1 MQLRIFEIEEFLLK
15 YKLTPKSV
23 LLDTR
28 SSAEFLKA
36 SIPGAVS
43 LPLLDNESRAII
55 GTIYKKEG
63 REAAVLKGFELEGP
77 RFHEKIR
84 RALELAPE
92 KEVFIYCWRGGMR
105 SNIMAWLLQ
114 MVGFK
119 VTLLKGGYKT
129 FRNWALQQF
138 EIERKVV
145 VLGGKTGSGKTA
157 ILERLQT
164 LGEQVVDLEAIANH
178 RGSAYGA
185 LGKSEQPS
193 QEFFENLLAIRLFE
207 IDSSIRVWME
217 NESRLIGKV
226 KIPNSIY
233 NLICSSLLINID
245 VPILD
250 RKKIILEDYGKFP
263 ISDLIEKT
271 ELLSKRM
278 GPQNVKAAVIA
289 LRESNYDEWLN
300 LVLDY
305 YDRTYGRNSL
315 DDNNKI
321 VKSVRINWD
330 DIQVGVQQILNAA
343 KDK

>member
-1 MQLRIFEIEEFLLK
+1 MQMRVFEIEEFLLN
-15 YKLTPKSV
+15 YKLSPKAV
-23 LLDTR
+23 LVDTR
-28 SSAEFLKA
+28 STSEFLKA

-84 RALELAPE
+84 RALDIAPQ

-129 FRNWALQQF
+129 FRHWVLKQF
-138 EIERKVV
+138 EVERKII
-145 VLGGKTGSGKTA
+145 VLGGKTGSGKTY
-157 ILERLQT
+157 ILGELQK

-178 RGSAYGA
+178 RGSAFGS
-185 LGKSEQPS
+185 LGKGEQPS
-193 QEFFENLLAIRLFE
+193 QEYFENLLASQLFE
-207 IDSSIRVWME
+207 LDPNVQVWME

-226 KIPNSIY
+226 RIPNSIY
-233 NLICSSLLINID
+233 DFICSSLLIDID
-245 VPILD
+245 VPILV
-250 RKKIILEDYGKFP
+250 RKKIILDEYGQFP
-263 ISDLIEKT
+263 VADLIEKT

-278 GPQNVKAAVIA
+278 GPQNVKSAVIA
-289 LRESNYDEWLN
+289 LNENNFDEWLN
-300 LVLDY
+300 LMLCY
-305 YDRTYGRNSL
+305 YDKTYGRNSIE
-315 DDNNKI
+315 DKNKLI
-321 VKSVRINWD
+321 KSVTVTWD
-330 DIQVGVQQILNAA
+330 DIKVDAMKILNVARQ
-343 KDK
+343 

>member
-300 LVLDY
+300 
-305 YDRTYGRNSL
+305 
-315 DDNNKI
+315 
-321 VKSVRINWD
+321 
-330 DIQVGVQQILNAA
+330 
-343 KDK
+343 